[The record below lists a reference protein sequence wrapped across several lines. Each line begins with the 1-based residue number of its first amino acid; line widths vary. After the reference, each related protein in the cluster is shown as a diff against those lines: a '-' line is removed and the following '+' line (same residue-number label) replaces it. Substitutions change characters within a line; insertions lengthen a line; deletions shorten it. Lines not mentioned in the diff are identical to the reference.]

1 MMFQINTERLVSR
14 IKSLGAIGFEKGK
27 GTTRVAYSPA
37 FFEGRDYVETLMRQ
51 AGLQTKTDPVGNLI
65 GFLPGKRAERIAIG
79 SHIDTVPGGGMYD
92 GTYGVLSGLEVLQ
105 TLVESGYENEYTL
118 EIIAFN
124 EEEGNAVGGT
134 FGSKAFAGVSQET
147 SAIEKCSEYGI
158 TEEDI
163 EASREDPAHYKAYLE
178 WHIEQG
184 GLLENEGLQ
193 LGIVDG
199 IVAITRFMVTV
210 NGKANHAGSTPMK
223 LRDDALEKAAKVISA
238 AYDVSRETDKSMT
251 CTIGYVQVQ
260 PGAVNVIPG
269 QVSFPIELRSMDTDN
284 IRTAVEKLKA
294 LFDDGSVSITGF
306 LWQDET
312 RLDPELTNCI
322 EACCR
327 KNGFSYRRMPSGAG
341 HDAINMAPFTP
352 SAMLFIPSINGI
364 SHSIEEYS
372 RDIDLENGCR
382 VLMDVVL
389 TLDGRKENED

>member
-1 MMFQINTERLVSR
+1 MVFQINTGRLVSH
-14 IKSLGAIGFEKGK
+14 IKVLGAIGFEEGK

-37 FFEGRDYVETLMRQ
+37 FFKGRDYVEALMRE
-51 AGLQTKTDPVGNLI
+51 AGLQTRTDPVGNLI
-65 GFLPGKRAERIAIG
+65 GLLPGKRAERIAGG

-92 GTYGVLSGLEVLQ
+92 GTYGVLAGIEVLQ
-105 TLVESGYENEYTL
+105 ALAVSGYENEYTL
-118 EIIAFN
+118 EVIAFN

-134 FGSKAFAGVSQET
+134 FGSKAFAGVDQEA
-147 SAIEKCSEYGI
+147 SAVEKCTEYGI
-158 TEEDI
+158 TEDDI
-163 EASREDPAHYKAYLE
+163 RASEEDPAHYKAYLE

-193 LGIVDG
+193 LGIVEG

-210 NGKANHAGSTPMK
+210 SGKANHAGSTPMK

-238 AYDVSRETDKSMT
+238 AYEVSRETDEAMT
-251 CTIGYVQVQ
+251 CTIGYVQVL

-269 QVSFPIELRSMDTDN
+269 QVSFPLELRSMDTGN

-312 RLDPELTNCI
+312 RLDPELADCI

-389 TLDGRKENED
+389 ALDGGKGNED